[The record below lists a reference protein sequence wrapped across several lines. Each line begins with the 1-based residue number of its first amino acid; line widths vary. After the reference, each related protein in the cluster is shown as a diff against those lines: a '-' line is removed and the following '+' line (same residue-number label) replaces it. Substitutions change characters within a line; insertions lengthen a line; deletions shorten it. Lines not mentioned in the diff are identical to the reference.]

1 MQYSAGRRGLQRP
14 ATRARGAALLAAIIF
29 ALIAAGAV
37 LLAVPPATAT
47 AEPSTDA
54 DFLGEWHADG
64 LYASSDQAAI
74 TAARTIVSYLDNDP
88 TIGAIDHLA
97 DLIVHATDGDGNHHH
112 YTYYEAGEQISLA
125 VRYYGPQHLALL
137 NAYTNPDPVSPTG
150 LEGTTGGR

>member
-1 MQYSAGRRGLQRP
+1 MQYSARRRGLQRP
-14 ATRARGAALLAAIIF
+14 APRARGAALLAAIIF

-37 LLAVPPATAT
+37 LLAVPPATAD
-47 AEPSTDA
+47 PSTDA
-54 DFLGEWHADG
+54 DFLREWHADG

-74 TAARTIVSYLDNDP
+74 TAALTVVSYLDNDP

-137 NAYTNPDPVSPTG
+137 NAYTNPDPEPPTR
-150 LEGTTGGR
+150 LEGSTGGR